1 MKANG
6 SRREE
11 KGGKNITEKIR
22 CVPRSE
28 RKTVGRA
35 SREVGGGGG
44 GRSMR
49 GAGAGRATRARTCPR
64 RRRAGR
70 RPHSQRH
77 RRSSLVSASPSAPL
91 RAAAAP
97 LAPTP
102 ARAARPNTR
111 VSASTLHVQSAKV
124 SASDRHRESAPAAFT
139 RDRPDLHVVQG

>member
-35 SREVGGGGG
+35 SGEVGGGGG

-64 RRRAGR
+64 RRARGAPPAATLPAAPSLVAR
-70 RPHSQRH
+70 RPRRRPLHTPRR
-77 RRSSLVSASPSAPL
+77 RRSS
-91 RAAAAP
+91 RADAGP
-97 LAPTP
+97 R
-102 ARAARPNTR
+102 RATKHSCIRF
-111 VSASTLHVQSAKV
+111 H
-124 SASDRHRESAPAAFT
+124 FT
-139 RDRPDLHVVQG
+139 CPKC